1 MEFRVIMTNKMF
13 FLIITICT
21 VIFVILFAVFIKN
34 INIYSSTDIQ
44 KISYLTENENQNFI
58 NKNLQIKKSVNG
70 KFGNTKYFPDKIW
83 HISTPE
89 KQGMDSVVLLDM
101 YKKYNEDGNILIIK
115 NGYLVSNY
123 NQEYLNKD
131 IHHTFSCT
139 KSIISSLIGIARI
152 EGYIQSVDQKVLSF
166 FPDYKVDN
174 LDERKKNITLY
185 NLLTMTS
192 GLEWYDS
199 PDDIDSVNMSLT
211 NDWAGYVLNKPMLS
225 EPGKEW
231 YYNSGTSQLLS
242 IILTKTTGVSAY
254 DYAKKKIFDP
264 LGITNAQWEKDPQ
277 GNSTGGWGLY
287 LTTFDLAKIGYLYLR
302 EGKWKD
308 KQIIPKEWVL
318 DSTRN
323 HYPVEMSDDNNINGF
338 VYGFLW
344 WIYTDLPYQAYKAW
358 GEYDTEAVEIIII
371 PDLDLDIVL
380 TGNIS
385 SDEYLLKSFIIPSV
399 KSSKALLPNIITNYE
414 LNAVLGKYN

>member
-1 MEFRVIMTNKMF
+1 MTDKIF
-13 FLIITICT
+13 FLIITVCT
-21 VIFVILFAVFIKN
+21 VIFVIFFAIFIKKTG
-34 INIYSSTDIQ
+34 IYNSTNIQ
-44 KISYLTENENQNFI
+44 KNSHPSQNEYQNHE
-58 NKNLQIKKSVNG
+58 NKNLQLKKSVNG
-70 KFGNTKYFPDKIW
+70 KSGHSKFFPDKIW
-83 HISTPE
+83 DVSVPE
-89 KQGMDSVVLLDM
+89 KQGMDSEVLLDM
-101 YKKYNEDGNILIIK
+101 YKKYNDDGIILIIK

-131 IHHTFSCT
+131 LHHIFSCT

-152 EGYIQSVDQKVLSF
+152 EGYIKNVDQKVLSF
-166 FPDYKVDN
+166 FPDNKVNN
-174 LDERKKNITLY
+174 LDDRKKNLTLY
-185 NLLTMTS
+185 HLLTMTS
-192 GLEWYDS
+192 GFEWYDS

-231 YYNSGTSQLLS
+231 YYNSGCSQLLS

-264 LGITNAQWEKDPQ
+264 LGITNVQWEKDPQ

-287 LTTFDLAKIGYLYLR
+287 LTSFDLAKIGYLYLR

-308 KQIIPKEWVL
+308 KQIVPKEWVL

-323 HYPVEMSDDNNINGF
+323 HFTLGTSYDNNLNGF
-338 VYGFLW
+338 VYGFQW

-358 GEYDTEAVEIIII
+358 GAYETEAVEIIII

-385 SDEYLLKSFIIPSV
+385 SDEYLLKSYIIPSV
-399 KSSKALLPNIITNYE
+399 KSSKALLPNIKTNIE
-414 LNAVLGKYN
+414 LNSILEKYN